1 MLNKVNAILTI
12 LNKIYKQCSEDFH
25 EYYINEFKLNIVSLN
40 IHNSNILKFDEQR
53 FCDFIDNC
61 MLYRLGIR
69 IKKPVLSDIV
79 YDLSLNVNP
88 EVYSVPLDIIM
99 EKLLYSSVPSHIV
112 SRINS
117 LIESYDLDT
126 DVINLIMS
134 KLE

>member
-1 MLNKVNAILTI
+1 MLNKVNAIMTI

-40 IHNSNILKFDEQR
+40 IHNSNILKFNEQR
-53 FCDFIDNC
+53 FCEFIDNSI
-61 MLYRLGIR
+61 LYRLGIR

-99 EKLLYSSVPSHIV
+99 EKLLYSSVPSQIV
-112 SRINS
+112 SRFNS

-126 DVINLIMS
+126 DVVNLIMS

>member
-1 MLNKVNAILTI
+1 MLNKVNAIMTI
-12 LNKIYKQCSEDFH
+12 LNKVYKQCSEDFH

-40 IHNSNILKFDEQR
+40 IYNSNILKFDEQR

-61 MLYRLGIR
+61 ILYRLGIR
-69 IKKPVLSDIV
+69 IKKPALSDIV

-126 DVINLIMS
+126 DVVNLIMS